1 MVSRIGHFCS
11 RRDLVWCDIMIKIS
25 PSLLSAD
32 FSCLKESVDAVEEAE
47 WLHLDVMDGHFV
59 PNITIGPC
67 VIGALRDYSD
77 HVFDTHLM
85 ISNPID
91 YIEQFVSC
99 GSDIITVHAEA
110 ESDLEKVIEEIKS
123 YDDIKAGVSI
133 NPGTE
138 LEEIKNILPKID
150 LLLIMTVN
158 PGFGGQGFMH
168 EVVPKIAEAR
178 KIIDEND
185 YDIEISVDGGVSPE
199 TAPEVIEAGA
209 DILVAGSAIFSGDP
223 AENVKKL
230 RNAGKAALKK

>member
-1 MVSRIGHFCS
+1 MRK
-11 RRDLVWCDIMIKIS
+11 IKIS

-32 FSCLKESVDAVEEAE
+32 FSCLRESVDAVEDAE

-67 VIGALRDYSD
+67 VIGSLRDYTD
-77 HVFDTHLM
+77 QVFDTHLM
-85 ISNPID
+85 ISHPID

-110 ESDLEKVIEEIKS
+110 ESDLDKVIEEIKS

-133 NPGTE
+133 NPGTK
-138 LEEIKNILPKID
+138 LEQIEHILPKID

-168 EVVPKIAEAR
+168 EVVPKIAKAR
-178 KIIDEND
+178 KIIDDNN
-185 YDIEISVDGGVSPE
+185 YNIEISVDGGVSPE
-199 TAPEVIEAGA
+199 TAPEVVKAGA
-209 DILVAGSAIFSGDP
+209 DILVAGSAIFGGDP
-223 AENVKKL
+223 KENVKKL
-230 RNAGKAALKK
+230 RDAEEEVFKK

>member
-1 MVSRIGHFCS
+1 MKK
-11 RRDLVWCDIMIKIS
+11 IKIS

-32 FSCLKESVDAVEEAE
+32 FSCLREAVEAVEDAE

-67 VIGALRDYSD
+67 VICALRNSSD

-85 ISNPID
+85 ISHPID

-110 ESDLEKVIEEIKS
+110 KNDLKKVIEEIKS

-138 LEEIKNILPKID
+138 LETIQHILSDID

-168 EVVPKIAEAR
+168 EVVPKIAKAR

-185 YDIEISVDGGVSPE
+185 YDVKISVDGGVSTE
-199 TAPEVIEAGA
+199 TAPEVVEAGA
-209 DILVAGSAIFSGDP
+209 DVLVAGSAIFGGDP

-230 RNAGKAALKK
+230 RKAGEEALKD

>member
-1 MVSRIGHFCS
+1 M
-11 RRDLVWCDIMIKIS
+11 
-25 PSLLSAD
+25 
-32 FSCLKESVDAVEEAE
+32 EEAE

-85 ISNPID
+85 ISHPID
-91 YIEQFVSC
+91 YIEQFVTC
-99 GSDIITVHAEA
+99 GSDMITVHVEA

-138 LEEIKNILPKID
+138 LEEIEHVLPEID

-199 TAPEVIEAGA
+199 TAPEVVEAGA
-209 DILVAGSAIFSGDP
+209 DVLVAGSAIFSGDP
-223 AENVKKL
+223 AENVIKL
-230 RNAGKAALKK
+230 RKAGEEAFNE

>member
-1 MVSRIGHFCS
+1 MKK
-11 RRDLVWCDIMIKIS
+11 IKIS

-32 FSCLKESVDAVEEAE
+32 FSCLRESVEAVEDAE

-67 VIGALRDYSD
+67 VIGALRSSSD
-77 HVFDTHLM
+77 HIFDTHLM

-110 ESDLEKVIEEIKS
+110 ENDLKKVIEEIKS
-123 YDDIKAGVSI
+123 YDNIKAGVSI

-138 LEEIKNILPKID
+138 LDQIKHVLPDID

-185 YDIEISVDGGVSPE
+185 YDVEISVDGGVSPE
-199 TAPEVIEAGA
+199 TAPEVVEAGA
-209 DILVAGSAIFSGDP
+209 DILVAGSAIFGGDP
-223 AENVKKL
+223 AENVIKL
-230 RNAGKAALKK
+230 RKAGEEVLKE